1 MRSSVYMLLLAVAL
15 SAHVLP
21 ISAVTVPLTPYSD
34 PSDEYYGWGPMYVSL
49 LYNAHSI

>member
-1 MRSSVYMLLLAVAL
+1 MLLLAVAL
-15 SAHVLP
+15 SAHIMS
-21 ISAVTVPLTPYSD
+21 ISAVTVPLTPPIIYSD